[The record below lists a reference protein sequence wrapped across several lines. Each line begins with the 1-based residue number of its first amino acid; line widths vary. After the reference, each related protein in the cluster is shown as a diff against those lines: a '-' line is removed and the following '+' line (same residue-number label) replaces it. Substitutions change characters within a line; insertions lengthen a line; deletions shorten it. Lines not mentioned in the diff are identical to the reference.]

1 MNFREI
7 LQSILPISFL
17 INFLKSK
24 NKNYLLCYYQYT
36 KYVIECEVKSMNVNP
51 GNTVLDPLPNIN
63 RMLADFF
70 AFFVKAFSNI
80 RNFFAGLSVTPDD
93 GAAE

>member
-1 MNFREI
+1 
-7 LQSILPISFL
+7 
-17 INFLKSK
+17 
-24 NKNYLLCYYQYT
+24 
-36 KYVIECEVKSMNVNP
+36 MNVNP